1 MTGLFDN
8 EKPDMEEEEDSGQQ
22 ACAGAV
28 GVYLPVG
35 VLVGIRHG
43 GKQASSY
50 KSHGNGKVYF
60 KTLQVI
66 THSGATPELGLCED
80 TGSWPRSC
88 LHLPGHVLDRDTAFL
103 MGR

>member
-8 EKPDMEEEEDSGQQ
+8 EKPDMEEEEEEDDESGQQ
-22 ACAGAV
+22 DGARVV

-50 KSHGNGKVYF
+50 KSHGNGKVA
-60 KTLQVI
+60 L
-66 THSGATPELGLCED
+66 
-80 TGSWPRSC
+80 
-88 LHLPGHVLDRDTAFL
+88 RDPQLT
-103 MGR
+103 